1 MVISSGYQAGAS
13 IAGLLPSWSMEDTL
27 SPSFQGPCS
36 HFPWEASRKQMSLWA
51 VLRIPAL
58 SPEFQLFPQ
67 PFHPCTAP
75 VLPGWDST
83 TKGLN
88 TAPPTHKDPPIFV
101 LNILAVI
108 YKGLPEPGLGIVE
121 VSDCFC
127 LAGTHVWRLQADVRL
142 QGCRDGRISVK

>member
-36 HFPWEASRKQMSLWA
+36 YFPWEASRKQMSLWT

-58 SPEFQLFPQ
+58 SPEFQHFPQ
-67 PFHPCTAP
+67 PFHPCPAP
-75 VLPGWDST
+75 CLTQDR
-83 TKGLN
+83 

-101 LNILAVI
+101 LNILAII

-121 VSDCFC
+121 VSDYFC

-142 QGCRDGRISVK
+142 QGCRDGRIAVK